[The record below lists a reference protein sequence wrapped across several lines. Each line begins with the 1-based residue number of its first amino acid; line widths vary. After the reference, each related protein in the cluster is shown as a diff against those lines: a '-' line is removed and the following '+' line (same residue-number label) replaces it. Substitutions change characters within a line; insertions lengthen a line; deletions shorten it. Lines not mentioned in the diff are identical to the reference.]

1 MTASLPLA
9 GYVLPAP
16 LVPVAIGLAF
26 GWFLER
32 GGLGSARKLAA
43 QFTLRDFT
51 VVKVMFS
58 AILTAALG
66 LFWLARVGVLDPA
79 GVWIPETRPLA
90 QLVGGLLFGAGFA
103 VAALCPGTS
112 CVAAASGRLDGLAA
126 IGGLLAGTALF
137 VVAYPAFAPL
147 HDAPSRGPLTLP
159 EALGVPTGAVLLA
172 LTGLA
177 LAAFALAERL
187 ERRAPDEDRAG

>member
-1 MTASLPLA
+1 MSATLPLA
-9 GYVLPAP
+9 ADALPAP
-16 LVPVAIGLAF
+16 VIPLAIGLAF

-32 GGLGSARKLAA
+32 AGLGSARKLAA

-66 LFWLARVGVLDPA
+66 LFWLSRLGLLDA
-79 GVWIPETRPLA
+79 SRVWIPETRPLA
-90 QLVGGLLFGAGFA
+90 QAVGGIVFGAGFA

-126 IGGLLAGTALF
+126 IAGLLAGTALF
-137 VVAYPAFAPL
+137 VVAYPILAPL
-147 HDAPSRGPLTLP
+147 HDSPSRGALTIP
-159 EALGVPTGAVLLA
+159 QALGAADGVVLL
-172 LTGLA
+172 GLA
-177 LAAFALAERL
+177 AIAMAAFAFAERM
-187 ERRAPDEDRAG
+187 ERRNQAEAAR